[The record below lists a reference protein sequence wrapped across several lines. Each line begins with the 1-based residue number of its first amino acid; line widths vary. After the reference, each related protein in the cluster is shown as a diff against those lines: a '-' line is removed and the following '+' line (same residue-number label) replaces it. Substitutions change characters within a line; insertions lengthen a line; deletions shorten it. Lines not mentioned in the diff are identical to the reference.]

1 MDASAIVIAICKVL
15 CHAPADEHFLD
26 EDPRFSSVPS
36 SFFFRVCLCWV
47 GTAAW
52 VTVVEPAVG
61 KRPAILYQND
71 DNESVVVSLVATA
84 SKLYSLSTLLLASGR
99 QPRRRSRALRT
110 AALRDTQFQ
119 NKPADSAYWSA
130 RPTVT
135 QYAVLLLFVDRWAT
149 STLFPAHT
157 PPLFFFNIFL
167 GGLKGK
173 WGVYCCTCK
182 ARAVSGHSEA
192 GVRNAEKDG

>member
-71 DNESVVVSLVATA
+71 DNESVVVSLVN
-84 SKLYSLSTLLLASGR
+84 SLETLLPLHPPACIRTSTSAQVARAANRCSPRHSIPKQASR
-99 QPRRRSRALRT
+99 FCVLVRTPNCYAVRS
-110 AALRDTQFQ
+110 
-119 NKPADSAYWSA
+119 
-130 RPTVT
+130 TVT
-135 QYAVLLLFVDRWAT
+135 VRG
-149 STLFPAHT
+149 
-157 PPLFFFNIFL
+157 PL
-167 GGLKGK
+167 
-173 WGVYCCTCK
+173 
-182 ARAVSGHSEA
+182 GH
-192 GVRNAEKDG
+192 